1 VRFDGRPTSG
11 LMKDVVTVPPWKQVE
26 IDVTANQPGLALFHC
41 HQQFHMDNGFM
52 AMMRYEP

>member
-1 VRFDGRPTSG
+1 
-11 LMKDVVTVPPWKQVE
+11 MKDVVVVPPWKQVE
-26 IDVTANQPGLALFHC
+26 IDVTASQPGLAPFHC